1 MTRMK
6 KPKLDQS
13 THIPW
18 PRTKGT
24 KSAYVS
30 LTFLGL
36 AGGLMLTGLIQIW
49 EFIATLPSLLFL
61 LSFCALGFA
70 LCLYLVHR
78 VVKGENA
85 SVAVADARDD
95 IVRAYMDHTRTSEE
109 FAVYVMEQFSY
120 ALRDFPF
127 TPKPLNRIVL
137 QPPKRK
143 PQVPPTA
150 PEANSGEETPFP
162 E

>member
-1 MTRMK
+1 MSRTK
-6 KPKLDQS
+6 KPKPD
-13 THIPW
+13 HIPW

-30 LTFLGL
+30 LTFFGL

-49 EFIATLPSLLFL
+49 EFLAPLPSLLFL
-61 LSFCALGFA
+61 LSFCALGLGF
-70 LCLYLVHR
+70 CLYTVHR

-95 IVRAYMDHTRTSEE
+95 AVRAYMDHTRTPEE
-109 FAVYVMEQFSY
+109 FAVYVMERFSY

-127 TPKPLNRIVL
+127 IPKPLNRIVL
-137 QPPKRK
+137 QPPKRA
-143 PQVPPTA
+143 PSTPPTA
-150 PEANSGEETPFP
+150 PEANSGEEVPFP